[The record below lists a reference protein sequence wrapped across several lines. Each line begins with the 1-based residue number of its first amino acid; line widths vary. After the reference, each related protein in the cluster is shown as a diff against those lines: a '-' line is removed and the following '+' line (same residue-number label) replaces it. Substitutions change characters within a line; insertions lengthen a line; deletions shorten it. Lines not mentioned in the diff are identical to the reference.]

1 MTKYH
6 YLPMD
11 QYFSDENAGLL
22 QAGDGATVE
31 KDGVLFEQLVK
42 IEDDSA
48 IVWVAWDDMDRSGMR
63 SYIDYREARKLGL
76 VPFAL

>member
-1 MTKYH
+1 MTSTTISRWTSTS
-6 YLPMD
+6 PTITPGC
-11 QYFSDENAGLL
+11 FR
-22 QAGDGATVE
+22 QAPARPFE